1 MTSTDTFAAPP
12 PERHIFCNRTLN
24 LRAIQ
29 AIGYDMDY
37 TLIHYREGEWEQ
49 RAYAHLRRKLAAR
62 GWPVEPLTFRA
73 ELIERGLVL
82 DVELGNTLEAN
93 RFGFVKQAL
102 HGTRRLD
109 HKQVRQIYARTM
121 VDLAEPR
128 FFFLNTLFS
137 LSEGCMYAQLVDLL
151 DARRLPEVLGYA
163 DLHREVRRTLDAA
176 HMEGEL
182 KAEIEADPDRFVE
195 LDPDTP
201 RTLLDQRHAGKQL
214 LLITNSEWSYTH
226 AMMSYAFDRSL
237 PGGGSWTDLFDLI
250 VVSARKPSFFSTQ
263 SPFFEMVKP
272 EQELLRPV
280 VGGLR
285 RGAVYHGG
293 NAAAVEE
300 HLGLSGDQILYVGDH
315 IFADVKVTKQL
326 LRWRTALVLRELE
339 QEIVAAAAF
348 APRHRELGELMARKE
363 RLEFELCQLRL
374 TEQRRR
380 NGLIE
385 GPKPAS
391 VEPRMSALRQQLEE
405 LDLRLG
411 PLAKASA
418 ELGHELWGPMMRAG
432 NDKSLL
438 ARQVESSADIYM
450 SRVSNLLYQTPF
462 AFLRAP
468 RGVLPHDPSA

>member
-1 MTSTDTFAAPP
+1 MTLTETLAAPP
-12 PERHIFCNRTLN
+12 PERRIFCNRTLN

-62 GWPVEPLTFRA
+62 GWPVDPLSFRA
-73 ELIERGLVL
+73 EQMERGLVL
-82 DVELGNTLEAN
+82 DVELGNTVEAN

-102 HGTRRLD
+102 HGTQRLD

-128 FFFLNTLFS
+128 FVFLNTLFS

-163 DLHREVRRTLDAA
+163 DLHREVKRSLDAA
-176 HMEGEL
+176 HAEGEL

-201 RTLLDQRHAGKQL
+201 RALLDQRHAGKRL
-214 LLITNSEWSYTH
+214 LLITNSEWRYTR
-226 AMMSYAFDRSL
+226 AMMSYACDRFL
-237 PGGGSWTDLFDLI
+237 PAGMRWTDLFELI
-250 VVSARKPSFFSTQ
+250 VVSARKPSFFSTS
-263 SPFFEMVKP
+263 SPFFEIAQP
-272 EQELLRPV
+272 DPELLRPV
-280 VGGLR
+280 VSGLQ
-285 RGAVYHGG
+285 RGTVYYGG
-293 NAAAVEE
+293 NAALVEE

-315 IFADVKVTKQL
+315 LFADVKVTKQL
-326 LRWRTALVLRELE
+326 RRWRTALVLRELE
-339 QEIVAAAAF
+339 QEIVAASVF
-348 APRHRELGELMARKE
+348 APRHRELGELMVRKE
-363 RLEFELCQLRL
+363 RLEVELCQLRL
-374 TEQRRR
+374 AEQRRR
-380 NGLIE
+380 NGLLE
-385 GPKPAS
+385 GPTPSSAGR
-391 VEPRMSALRQQLEE
+391 RMSELRLQLEE

-411 PLAKASA
+411 PLARASA
-418 ELGHELWGPMMRAG
+418 ELGHPLWGPMMRAG

-468 RGVLPHDPSA
+468 RGVLPHDLD